1 VTFKKDY
8 QLEGPTTIVFYQQL
22 MSACDKAELKIKRER
37 PRTCET
43 KYLKAIF
50 PLDHRTTINHQT
62 RVSRNN
68 IYNNFKTIFSRAAEC
83 LSTFSISF
91 GGL

>member
-37 PRTCET
+37 DP
-43 KYLKAIF
+43 A
-50 PLDHRTTINHQT
+50 
-62 RVSRNN
+62 RVKQN
-68 IYNNFKTIFSRAAEC
+68 I
-83 LSTFSISF
+83 
-91 GGL
+91 